1 MLGREP
7 RVQSPVLDAYSDMP
21 LYNTKAVVHQTGVPA
36 PTLRAWERRYG
47 ILTPR
52 RGDNDYR
59 LYSERDMMLVAW
71 LRERVESGMTISQA
85 IALLH
90 TLDSPRRRGSRR
102 TRLVPATAEQAVSQP
117 SLFAPQRIALGE
129 LGASL
134 LSHCV
139 RFDEPA
145 AHRAISHAFAVYPV
159 EEVCLGL
166 FAPVLAE
173 IGRLWSRGELSVT
186 VEHFASA
193 LIRAQL
199 ESLLR
204 SAGGAESGPLVL
216 IGCAPGEL
224 HELGPMMLALFLRRA
239 AVRVAYLGQNVEAE
253 SLLAAVSALRPACVI
268 LSAATRAPA
277 EGLARLAGLLVPL
290 LAVGARLCCGGQA
303 FINEPELADRLGNVV
318 QTDAREAVEQ
328 IKKWVAAA

>member
-102 TRLVPATAEQAVSQP
+102 TRPVPAVSQP
-117 SLFAPQRIALGE
+117 SLFTPQRIALGE

-145 AHRAISHAFAVYPV
+145 AHRAISNAFAVYPV

-173 IGRLWSRGELSVT
+173 IGRLWSRGELSIT

-224 HELGPMMLALFLRRA
+224 HELGPMTLALFLRRA
-239 AVRVAYLGQNVEAE
+239 AVRVAFLGQNVETE

-277 EGLARLAGLLVPL
+277 EELARVAGQISPL

-303 FINEPELADRLGNVV
+303 FINEPELADRLGDVV

>member
-102 TRLVPATAEQAVSQP
+102 TRPVPAIAEQAVSQP

-145 AHRAISHAFAVYPV
+145 AHRAIGHAFAVYPV

-166 FAPVLAE
+166 FAPVLTE

-204 SAGGAESGPLVL
+204 STGGAESGPLVL

-239 AVRVAYLGQNVEAE
+239 AVRVAFLGQNVETE

-277 EGLARLAGLLVPL
+277 EELARVAGQISPL

-303 FINEPELADRLGNVV
+303 FINEPELAARLGDVV